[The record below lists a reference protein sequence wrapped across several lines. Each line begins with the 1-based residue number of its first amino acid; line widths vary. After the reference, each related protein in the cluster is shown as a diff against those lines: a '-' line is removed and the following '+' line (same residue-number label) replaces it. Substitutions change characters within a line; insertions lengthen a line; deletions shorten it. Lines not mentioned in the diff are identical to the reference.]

1 MILSREKDMGTA
13 PAHERGA
20 DEHHLKKRTA
30 NPRSWITSV
39 TASLG
44 ARVVSK
50 GVLLGARL
58 RACGSADDRRP
69 GRQDCARRKSPHLG
83 IKVCQSAS
91 VTRRSRPHLCSRSE
105 WRTRWGALPNDD
117 LPLRAG
123 RELIQHGTGW
133 MLMAGMARTHHSRR
147 RSDSVSYMRYF
158 CRADGLW
165 STRAIDSLGT
175 SVAR

>member
-1 MILSREKDMGTA
+1 MNIISRSALPILVAGLLASL
-13 PAHERGA
+13 PVSAHEWYPKECCSGRDCVLADRLMIDDRG
-20 DEHHLKKRTA
+20 DRIVLVGSR
-30 NPRSWITSV
+30 RIW
-39 TASLG
+39 
-44 ARVVSK
+44 VSK
-50 GVLLGARL
+50 YV
-58 RACGSADDRRP
+58 SPRP
-69 GRQDCARRKSPHLG
+69 SPDGRVHICVREVNGELD
-83 IKVCQSAS
+83 
-91 VTRRSRPHLCSRSE
+91 
-105 WRTRWGALPNDD
+105 GALDD
-117 LPLRAG
+117 MPLRAR